1 MNNKIGSKG
10 KKTKARSE
18 TEFRFFA
25 FKLFFFK
32 SSQNKRNTKSE
43 EKKTLCIRNHLCLSF
58 N

>member
-25 FKLFFFK
+25 FKLF
-32 SSQNKRNTKSE
+32 
-43 EKKTLCIRNHLCLSF
+43 
-58 N
+58 